1 MKGYDRFN
9 HRYDGGVFI
18 NAEFRASVVV
28 YAAEHGSKL
37 ASQKFGVSGQSIRN
51 WARAAGVK
59 IANPWI
65 EDSTKQKALPFLKQG
80 YTVRQLT
87 EKLGLHIRYA
97 RHLVDE
103 HKKGLTKDAT
113 ATH

>member
-65 EDSTKQKALPFLKQG
+65 EDSTKSKALPFLKQG
-80 YTVRQLT
+80 YTAQQIAN
-87 EKLGLHIRYA
+87 ELGLHMHYA
-97 RHLVDE
+97 NFLFAN